1 MRKKFFAS
9 AAGSCAEVA
18 AALDLA
24 AALGAAPTA
33 LASDIIALAFRLKC
47 MLRGLK

>member
-9 AAGSCAEVA
+9 SAGSCAEVA

-33 LASDIIALAFRLKC
+33 LASDIVALAFRLKC
-47 MLRGLK
+47 MLRALK